1 VRRLPVYLLAPA
13 IDVPVVY
20 VQQRAPACAGAVG
33 AVEGCDGEGMSVF
46 TYVFFWIV
54 FFSFMLGTIA
64 VLIAREERQL
74 ESGIEDG
81 PPDPAAGDLP
91 PDTRPR

>member
-1 VRRLPVYLLAPA
+1 
-13 IDVPVVY
+13 
-20 VQQRAPACAGAVG
+20 
-33 AVEGCDGEGMSVF
+33 MSVF

-64 VLIAREERQL
+64 VLIAREERRL